1 MKYYIKLNFL
11 YYSIVNILM
20 RKLFLKCVMIII
32 IKVFF
37 FKYFEFFFK
46 ESNLYIV

>member
-1 MKYYIKLNFL
+1 MKYYIKLNL
-11 YYSIVNILM
+11 LHHSIANTLM

-37 FKYFEFFFK
+37 SKYSEFFLK
-46 ESNLYIV
+46 ESNLHTV